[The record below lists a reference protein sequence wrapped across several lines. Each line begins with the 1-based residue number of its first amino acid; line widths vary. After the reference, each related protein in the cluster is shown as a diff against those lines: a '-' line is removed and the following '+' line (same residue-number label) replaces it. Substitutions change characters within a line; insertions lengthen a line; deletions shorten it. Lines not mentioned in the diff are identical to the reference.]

1 VGGRECAA
9 GLRIMLRGRVME
21 CERYVAEHKTGL
33 DFASLM
39 AQVKSPSVKQALASL
54 RGPDAVSEA
63 SYREALTKHRPA
75 LQETYRR
82 YFRERGVAAM
92 VFPTTPLP
100 AAKIG
105 EDDTVMLN
113 DVPVSTLSTF
123 IRNLAPGS
131 AAGIPGL
138 SLPAGRTK
146 AALPVGMAIDAPENA
161 DHQLLAI
168 VLALATVLPRL
179 PAPSA

>member
-1 VGGRECAA
+1 
-9 GLRIMLRGRVME
+9 
-21 CERYVAEHKTGL
+21 
-33 DFASLM
+33 
-39 AQVKSPSVKQALASL
+39 
-54 RGPDAVSEA
+54 
-63 SYREALTKHRPA
+63 
-75 LQETYRR
+75 
-82 YFRERGVAAM
+82 M

-113 DVPVSTLSTF
+113 GMPVSTLSTF

-138 SLPAGRTK
+138 SLPAGMTK
-146 AALPVGMAIDAPENA
+146 AGLPVGMAIDAPEKS

-168 VLALATVLPRL
+168 GLALETLLPRL
-179 PAPSA
+179 PAPPA

>member
-1 VGGRECAA
+1 
-9 GLRIMLRGRVME
+9 
-21 CERYVAEHKTGL
+21 
-33 DFASLM
+33 
-39 AQVKSPSVKQALASL
+39 
-54 RGPDAVSEA
+54 
-63 SYREALTKHRPA
+63 
-75 LQETYRR
+75 R

-113 DVPVSTLSTF
+113 GVPVSTLSTF

-138 SLPAGRTK
+138 SLPAGMTK
-146 AALPVGMAIDAPENA
+146 APLPVGMAIDAPANA
-161 DHQLLAI
+161 AHQLGAMGLAPEPGP
-168 VLALATVLPRL
+168 PRL
-179 PAPSA
+179 PAPPA

>member
-1 VGGRECAA
+1 
-9 GLRIMLRGRVME
+9 MLYETVIE
-21 CERYVAEHKTGL
+21 LERYLAEHETGL

-54 RGPDAVSEA
+54 RGADAVSEA

-105 EDDTVMLN
+105 EDYTVMLN
-113 DVPVSTLSTF
+113 GAPVSTLSTF

-138 SLPAGRTK
+138 SLPAGMTK
-146 AALPVGMAIDAPENA
+146 AGLPVGMAIDAPEKS

-168 VLALATVLPRL
+168 GLALETVLPRL
-179 PAPSA
+179 PAPPA